1 VIRKV
6 LIGVLVFLVLA
17 LTFQIRQWAR
27 PRVHERFQPAV
38 VKVVAYLHLASS
50 EGKSVGISSLVGTGL
65 VIAGRYVLTAGHLV
79 PRVLEVDMFGRTVKL
94 NVAMMEVGITLPE
107 PNKWGYYDMVSA
119 KVLVRGK
126 DLINEDWAL
135 LELEKPWPYSIYV
148 EPASAQIGD
157 EVYLSFSTKTALMVL
172 LRARVVSSTLQL
184 QKAFIEYG
192 IITFTKDPPRELLVL
207 DRIVIPGM
215 SGSPVFDEEGRL
227 IGIATFAAGPIC
239 GVVPAA
245 KFKNWINKLYYT
257 EELVKVVD
265 EAVFW

>member
-1 VIRKV
+1 MIRKV
-6 LIGVLVFLVLA
+6 LIGVLAFSILTLA
-17 LTFQIRQWAR
+17 FQVRQWTQ
-27 PRVHERFQPAV
+27 PRIRERFQPAV
-38 VKVVAYLHLASS
+38 VKVVAYLQLANS
-50 EGKSVGISSLVGTGL
+50 EGKPVGVSSLVGTGL
-65 VIAGRYVLTAGHLV
+65 VIAGKYVLTAGHLV
-79 PRVLEVDMFGRTVKL
+79 PRVLEVDMFGRTVEL
-94 NVAMMEVGITLPE
+94 SITSVEVGITLPK
-107 PNKWGYYDMVSA
+107 PNKWGYYDMISA

-126 DLINEDWAL
+126 DLVNEDWAL

-172 LRARVVSSTLQL
+172 LRARVVSFILQL

-207 DRIVIPGM
+207 DRIIIPGM
-215 SGSPVFDEEGRL
+215 SGSPVFDRKGRL

-265 EAVFW
+265 EAVLW